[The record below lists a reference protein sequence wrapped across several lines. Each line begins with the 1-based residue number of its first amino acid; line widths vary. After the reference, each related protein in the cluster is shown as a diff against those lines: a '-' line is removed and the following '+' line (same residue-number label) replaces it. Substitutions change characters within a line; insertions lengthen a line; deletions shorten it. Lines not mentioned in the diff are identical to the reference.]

1 MGQIRDIHKQIR
13 AAVEQGTDQVESFH
27 KQIASMPLNELEKIA
42 QLQEPVRN
50 IRQFQETALSG
61 FYGFVRSV
69 NDRVNEA
76 AEMIVNQIE
85 PEAPAKKTGAGTGTG
100 SGPA

>member
-1 MGQIRDIHKQIR
+1 MGQIRDFHKQIR
-13 AAVEQGTDQVESFH
+13 NAVEQGTDQVESFH
-27 KQIASMPLNELEKIA
+27 KQVANMPLNELEKIA

-61 FYGFVRSV
+61 FYGFVRSM

-76 AEMIVNQIE
+76 AEMVISQIE
-85 PEAPAKKTGAGTGTG
+85 PENKTKGPGDTAG
-100 SGPA
+100 